1 MKNMSRSKLVILV
14 IFFSLVI
21 KNGLY
26 AQAPGI
32 FITPV
37 RNGDNSVDFKYT
49 KEGIGSFI
57 VDIHFTKLENS
68 ETTSIP
74 NMNVTSNSGL
84 LFKLK
89 PLDKNKKID
98 FFYSYTVTQGYLN
111 PTLDST
117 VTYMLPFKKGKKV
130 KIYWGTRPGISP
142 EKWKKYVVNSNN
154 QDSVFGMRK
163 GVVVDV
169 RTLTVFNKDEVTQE
183 TKKVLRKEII
193 VEHADGTFASY
204 SGIEENSIAVKIG
217 QTINPQSYIGVMD
230 ELNGG
235 RYSFTFDIYY
245 HEPDQMNYRGNLIS
259 VSPNFLTQNGVEKLE
274 SKKEYVVTYDES
286 ILLK

>member
-1 MKNMSRSKLVILV
+1 MFKINLALVFLLLLV
-14 IFFSLVI
+14 VNNSL
-21 KNGLY
+21 Y
-26 AQAPGI
+26 SQAPNLHI
-32 FITPV
+32 KTTK
-37 RNGDNSVDFKYT
+37 NADNTVDFYYE
-49 KEGIGSFI
+49 KEAVGSFI
-57 VDIHFTKLENS
+57 VSLNFSKLENT
-68 ETTSIP
+68 ETKSVPIL
-74 NMNVTSNSGL
+74 NVTANSGF

-98 FFYSYTVTQGYLN
+98 FFYDYSVTPGYLN

-117 VTYMLPFKKGKKV
+117 VTYILPFKNGKKV
-130 KIYWGTRPGISP
+130 KIYWGIRPGISP

-169 RTLTVFNKDEVTQE
+169 RTLTVFNKDEATQE
-183 TKKVLRKEII
+183 TKKALRKEII

-204 SGIEENSIAVKIG
+204 SGIEKNSIAVKIG

-230 ELNGG
+230 KLNGDG
-235 RYSFTFDIYY
+235 YSFTFDIYY
-245 HEPDQMNYRGNLIS
+245 HEPNQMNYRGNLKS
-259 VSPNFLTQNGVEKLE
+259 VSPNFLTQNGIQKLE

>member
-1 MKNMSRSKLVILV
+1 MFKSNL
-14 IFFSLVI
+14 SLVFLLLLVV
-21 KNGLY
+21 NNSLY
-26 AQAPGI
+26 SQAPNLHI
-32 FITPV
+32 KTTK
-37 RNGDNSVDFKYT
+37 NADNSVDFYYE
-49 KEGIGSFI
+49 KEAVGSFI
-57 VDIHFTKLENS
+57 VSLNFSKLENS
-68 ETTSIP
+68 ETKNVP
-74 NMNVTSNSGL
+74 KLNVTSNSGL

-98 FFYSYTVTQGYLN
+98 FFYSYSVTQGYLN
-111 PTLDST
+111 PTIDPT
-117 VTYMLPFKKGKKV
+117 VTYMLPFKKGEKV

-142 EKWKKYVVNSNN
+142 EKWKKYVVNSNYQN
-154 QDSVFGMRK
+154 SVFGMRK

-169 RTLTVFNKDEVTQE
+169 RTLTVFNKDEATQE

-217 QTINPQSYIGVMD
+217 QAINPQSYIGVMD

-235 RYSFTFDIYY
+235 RYSFTFDIFY
-245 HEPDQMNYRGNLIS
+245 HESDEKNYRGNLVS
-259 VSPNFLTQNGVEKLE
+259 VNPNFLTQNGVEKLE